1 MSVGK
6 LNDTERTR
14 LIALWGRDC
23 THGDITSAERTE
35 MDDLAKRIK
44 HTPWPPPIQP
54 PGTPPPTIIIPRP
67 SQETMIAGD
76 PGVGGPEA

>member
-1 MSVGK
+1 MSASK

-23 THGDITSAERTE
+23 THGDITAAERTE

-44 HTPWPPPIQP
+44 YSPWPPPIQP

-76 PGVGGPEA
+76 PGVGGPEV